1 MLVVGTL
8 HQTVMEVYGSGTF
21 VTCVGL
27 AFTRGAEAVYM
38 YCISGLRGQARGRRC
53 RRRPRRAAPVR
64 APGPRPRCSHIT
76 AAARAHHR

>member
-38 YCISGLRGQARGRRC
+38 YCISGLRGRRWLQT
-53 RRRPRRAAPVR
+53 PASAGRAAVR